1 MLGRCCC
8 CCSSLTRLRRRRQAA
23 ADRDRHETSS
33 SRCSCHMS
41 LSAHEHLREHTETIT
56 LAQTL
61 YSACSKHQIRR
72 NRKYINKLPQLA
84 DPCESLS
91 VHKNPPQKYPRL
103 WGGIWARPHLYVAS
117 RALKVCSPKTTSR
130 SVQPFL
136 QRSSVFQRHTHTHRQ
151 TTECTTC
158 RNRPHLCYT

>member
-1 MLGRCCC
+1 MKHHLHVVLVICHYRRM
-8 CCSSLTRLRRRRQAA
+8 STFVNTQRRDHYTRSNSVQCMQQA
-23 ADRDRHETSS
+23 
-33 SRCSCHMS
+33 CW
-41 LSAHEHLREHTETIT
+41 
-56 LAQTL
+56 
-61 YSACSKHQIRR
+61 HQIRW

-103 WGGIWARPHLYVAS
+103 WGGIWARPHLYVAP
-117 RALKVCSPKTTSR
+117 RALKVCFPKTTSR